1 MAKKRKRPSFVKK
14 AARWLLFVHLWYW
27 GIIAILCIL
36 YSFVNPPI
44 TPIMIQRYLIRGYPI
59 SKRHYI
65 PLERIPQSSSAMLI
79 TLEDG
84 SFYGHHGF
92 EWKMIKEAR
101 KKNKAAG
108 KIIFGGSTLS
118 NQLARTLFLTT
129 DRNYLRKY
137 LEAQATVIMELIM
150 SKNRILELY
159 LNYAEWGKGI
169 YGIETA
175 ARHYYKRSA
184 ADLGKERTMKLLSIL
199 SSPIRYDPESYS
211 SSPSAR
217 ARMQLLRTYY

>member
-1 MAKKRKRPSFVKK
+1 VAKKRTRHGFIKK
-14 AARWLLFVHLWYW
+14 AARWLLFVHIWYW
-27 GIIAILCIL
+27 GIIAILCVL

-44 TPIMIQRYLIRGYPI
+44 TPTMLQRYLVRAYPI
-59 SKRHYI
+59 SKRDYI
-65 PLERIPQSSSAMLI
+65 PLERIPKISIAMLI

-84 SFYGHHGF
+84 NFYEHHGF
-92 EWKMIKEAR
+92 EWGMIKEAR

-150 SKNRILELY
+150 TKNRILELY

-169 YGIETA
+169 YGMETA
-175 ARHYYKRSA
+175 ARHYYKCSA
-184 ADLGKERTMKLLSIL
+184 EDLGKEQTMRLLSVL
-199 SSPIRYDPESYS
+199 SSPIRYNPESYAA
-211 SSPSAR
+211 SPSAR